1 MAGPRLRLG
10 ERQRLGGRQGNQK
23 GTEVEREGTEG
34 KMESKHVFKR
44 RWRGQTL
51 GVWGMGTRGFLSAP
65 GGHPSPEVMI
75 E

>member
-1 MAGPRLRLG
+1 
-10 ERQRLGGRQGNQK
+10 
-23 GTEVEREGTEG
+23 
-34 KMESKHVFKR
+34 MESKHVCER